1 MQMKTLFQSF
11 AVSFVAAV
19 IFPNFA
25 FAKGVASIT
34 TPDGD
39 APQEYEISIAS
50 TDETLYVRYGEDD
63 MFILEKG
70 DCKIEEDLQVCTGG
84 EGRLV
89 NYGISEAIAYET
101 LMVFTNTT
109 TKTLN
114 VPGSA
119 VTMEPNTVLLELLN
133 ENGRYVTIMGR
144 IDATDPEALSQT
156 KAEVKRQKA
165 EGNCL
170 KGEALVKTNLELQLE
185 AHHERYY

>member
-1 MQMKTLFQSF
+1 MIMKTLLQSF
-11 AVSFVAAV
+11 TVSLVAALTL
-19 IFPNFA
+19 PSLA
-25 FAKGVASIT
+25 FARGVASIT
-34 TPDGD
+34 TPDGA

-63 MFILEKG
+63 MFILEKSN
-70 DCKIEEDLQVCTGG
+70 CQIEEKLQICTGG
-84 EGRLV
+84 EGKLV

-109 TKTLN
+109 TKTLT

-144 IDATDPEALSQT
+144 IDATDPEALSQ
-156 KAEVKRQKA
+156 
-165 EGNCL
+165 N
-170 KGEALVKTNLELQLE
+170 
-185 AHHERYY
+185 